1 MTTEANK
8 DLLIESFLFVTPCT
22 SGMAA
27 GIRCT
32 PHQVQLRENQMIANI
47 QLKNLL
53 LNLDE
58 AVADGREA
66 DIHDLGEELASM
78 TNELISDSI
87 VEYMTNVYCDFS
99 I

>member
-1 MTTEANK
+1 MTA
-8 DLLIESFLFVTPCT
+8 D
-22 SGMAA
+22 
-27 GIRCT
+27 
-32 PHQVQLRENQMIANI
+32 I

-53 LNLDE
+53 LNLVE
-58 AVADGREA
+58 AVVDGREA

-99 I
+99 L

>member
-1 MTTEANK
+1 MTA
-8 DLLIESFLFVTPCT
+8 D
-22 SGMAA
+22 
-27 GIRCT
+27 
-32 PHQVQLRENQMIANI
+32 I

-58 AVADGREA
+58 AVSDGREA

-78 TNELISDSI
+78 TSELISDSI

>member
-1 MTTEANK
+1 MTA
-8 DLLIESFLFVTPCT
+8 D
-22 SGMAA
+22 
-27 GIRCT
+27 
-32 PHQVQLRENQMIANI
+32 I

-78 TNELISDSI
+78 TNELLSDSI
-87 VEYMTNVYCDFS
+87 IEYMISVYCDFS

>member
-1 MTTEANK
+1 MTA
-8 DLLIESFLFVTPCT
+8 D
-22 SGMAA
+22 
-27 GIRCT
+27 
-32 PHQVQLRENQMIANI
+32 I

-78 TNELISDSI
+78 TSELLSDSI
-87 VEYMTNVYCDFS
+87 IEYMTDVYCDFS

>member
-1 MTTEANK
+1 MTA
-8 DLLIESFLFVTPCT
+8 D
-22 SGMAA
+22 
-27 GIRCT
+27 
-32 PHQVQLRENQMIANI
+32 I

-58 AVADGREA
+58 AVADGREV

>member
-1 MTTEANK
+1 
-8 DLLIESFLFVTPCT
+8 
-22 SGMAA
+22 
-27 GIRCT
+27 
-32 PHQVQLRENQMIANI
+32 MIANI

-58 AVADGREA
+58 AVTDGREA
-66 DIHDLGEELASM
+66 DIHDLGEELVSM
-78 TNELISDSI
+78 TNEQISDSI

>member
-1 MTTEANK
+1 MTA
-8 DLLIESFLFVTPCT
+8 D
-22 SGMAA
+22 
-27 GIRCT
+27 
-32 PHQVQLRENQMIANI
+32 I

-66 DIHDLGEELASM
+66 DIHNLGEELASM
-78 TNELISDSI
+78 TNELLSDSI
-87 VEYMTNVYCDFS
+87 IEYMTDVYCDFS

>member
-1 MTTEANK
+1 MTA
-8 DLLIESFLFVTPCT
+8 D
-22 SGMAA
+22 
-27 GIRCT
+27 
-32 PHQVQLRENQMIANI
+32 I

-78 TNELISDSI
+78 TSELLSDSI
-87 VEYMTNVYCDFS
+87 IEYMTNVYCDFS

>member
-1 MTTEANK
+1 MTA
-8 DLLIESFLFVTPCT
+8 D
-22 SGMAA
+22 
-27 GIRCT
+27 
-32 PHQVQLRENQMIANI
+32 I

-66 DIHDLGEELASM
+66 DIHDLGDELASM
-78 TNELISDSI
+78 TNEQISDSI

>member
-1 MTTEANK
+1 MT
-8 DLLIESFLFVTPCT
+8 
-22 SGMAA
+22 
-27 GIRCT
+27 
-32 PHQVQLRENQMIANI
+32 ANI

-58 AVADGREA
+58 AVADGRED

-87 VEYMTNVYCDFS
+87 VEYMTDVYCDLS
-99 I
+99 L

>member
-1 MTTEANK
+1 MT
-8 DLLIESFLFVTPCT
+8 
-22 SGMAA
+22 
-27 GIRCT
+27 
-32 PHQVQLRENQMIANI
+32 ANI

-87 VEYMTNVYCDFS
+87 IEYMTNVYCDFYL
-99 I
+99 

>member
-1 MTTEANK
+1 MTT
-8 DLLIESFLFVTPCT
+8 PQ
-22 SGMAA
+22 
-27 GIRCT
+27 
-32 PHQVQLRENQMIANI
+32 QVKLMENQMIANI

-87 VEYMTNVYCDFS
+87 VEYMTNVYGDFS

>member
-1 MTTEANK
+1 
-8 DLLIESFLFVTPCT
+8 
-22 SGMAA
+22 
-27 GIRCT
+27 
-32 PHQVQLRENQMIANI
+32 MIANI

-66 DIHDLGEELASM
+66 DIQDLGEQLASM

-87 VEYMTNVYCDFS
+87 VEYMTNVYCDTYTYTYTF
-99 I
+99 

>member
-1 MTTEANK
+1 MT
-8 DLLIESFLFVTPCT
+8 
-22 SGMAA
+22 
-27 GIRCT
+27 
-32 PHQVQLRENQMIANI
+32 ANI

-66 DIHDLGEELASM
+66 DIHDLGEQLASM

-87 VEYMTNVYCDFS
+87 VEYITTVYCDTYTF
-99 I
+99 

>member
-1 MTTEANK
+1 
-8 DLLIESFLFVTPCT
+8 
-22 SGMAA
+22 
-27 GIRCT
+27 
-32 PHQVQLRENQMIANI
+32 MIANI

-53 LNLDE
+53 PNLDE

>member
-1 MTTEANK
+1 
-8 DLLIESFLFVTPCT
+8 
-22 SGMAA
+22 
-27 GIRCT
+27 
-32 PHQVQLRENQMIANI
+32 MIANI

-66 DIHDLGEELASM
+66 DIRDLGEELASM

-87 VEYMTNVYCDFS
+87 VEYMTNVYCDFPL
-99 I
+99 

>member
-1 MTTEANK
+1 MTA
-8 DLLIESFLFVTPCT
+8 D
-22 SGMAA
+22 
-27 GIRCT
+27 
-32 PHQVQLRENQMIANI
+32 I

-66 DIHDLGEELASM
+66 DIHDLGKELASM
-78 TNELISDSI
+78 TSELLSDSI
-87 VEYMTNVYCDFS
+87 IEYMTDVYCDFS

>member
-1 MTTEANK
+1 MTAN
-8 DLLIESFLFVTPCT
+8 S
-22 SGMAA
+22 
-27 GIRCT
+27 
-32 PHQVQLRENQMIANI
+32 

-66 DIHDLGEELASM
+66 DIHDLGEQLASM

-87 VEYMTNVYCDFS
+87 VEYITTVYCDTYTF
-99 I
+99 

>member
-1 MTTEANK
+1 MTA
-8 DLLIESFLFVTPCT
+8 D
-22 SGMAA
+22 
-27 GIRCT
+27 
-32 PHQVQLRENQMIANI
+32 I

-58 AVADGREA
+58 AVADGCEA
-66 DIHDLGEELASM
+66 DIHYLGEELTSM
-78 TNELISDSI
+78 TTELISDSI

>member
-1 MTTEANK
+1 MT
-8 DLLIESFLFVTPCT
+8 
-22 SGMAA
+22 
-27 GIRCT
+27 
-32 PHQVQLRENQMIANI
+32 ANI

-66 DIHDLGEELASM
+66 DIHDLGKELASM

-99 I
+99 L

>member
-1 MTTEANK
+1 MT
-8 DLLIESFLFVTPCT
+8 
-22 SGMAA
+22 
-27 GIRCT
+27 
-32 PHQVQLRENQMIANI
+32 ANI

-53 LNLDE
+53 RNLDE

>member
-1 MTTEANK
+1 MT
-8 DLLIESFLFVTPCT
+8 
-22 SGMAA
+22 
-27 GIRCT
+27 
-32 PHQVQLRENQMIANI
+32 ANI

-58 AVADGREA
+58 AVAEGREA

-87 VEYMTNVYCDFS
+87 VEYITTVYCDTYTF
-99 I
+99 

>member
-1 MTTEANK
+1 MTA
-8 DLLIESFLFVTPCT
+8 D
-22 SGMAA
+22 
-27 GIRCT
+27 
-32 PHQVQLRENQMIANI
+32 I

-66 DIHDLGEELASM
+66 DIHDLGEQLASM

-87 VEYMTNVYCDFS
+87 VEYITTVYCDTYTF
-99 I
+99 